1 MKIEQTLRV
10 IIAEDGRTMVV
21 EAYKENELDYDLIVG
36 EVNEDL
42 TPEENASNA
51 LKEFIERQKE
61 QIFC

>member
-21 EAYKENELDYDLIVG
+21 EAYKENELDYALIVG